1 MGDDNFIVYNK
12 DEMTDF
18 FSKVLQLNDRIK
30 CVYTTKSKQ
39 DIYRPAE
46 VIKISNKTITIISGG
61 KERILKKEHITEL
74 DKIETEEEIEK
85 KLQAVQYE
93 ERKEKV
99 VKWIRKNKK
108 DELECEKRR
117 LEELKKNLAEK
128 VLQISKEDIE
138 KTDDDLIG
146 DRYDVNAIYE
156 NIVKKFNG
164 RF

>member
-1 MGDDNFIVYNK
+1 
-12 DEMTDF
+12 MTD
-18 FSKVLQLNDRIK
+18 LQLNDRIK

-117 LEELKKNLAEK
+117 LEELKKSLAEK
-128 VLQISKEDIE
+128 VLQISKLEEDIE

-156 NIVKKFNG
+156 NIVTKFNG